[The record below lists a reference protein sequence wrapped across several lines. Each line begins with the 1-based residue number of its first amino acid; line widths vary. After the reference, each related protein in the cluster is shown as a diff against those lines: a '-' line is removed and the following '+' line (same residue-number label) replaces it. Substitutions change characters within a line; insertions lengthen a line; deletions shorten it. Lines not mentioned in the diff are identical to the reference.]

1 MLCWRAP
8 SVLTFS
14 APHHTFPQPSHC
26 PNPTPIVSCGTAITK
41 SCECYRRCAEYA
53 CFTDWKGDKRC
64 HGRELGCQPAC
75 LPAARPCGAGRLGVK
90 TEHAAAACRG
100 SAPAHSRKSA
110 WGQHGR
116 RLLRGA
122 ASDVACLC
130 SPTGRCCVAAFAH
143 VANRGCYTREGVSPD
158 EQYSRIPEPEETDVK
173 CYTSYGPGAR
183 EVHCRCAVRAVRSA
197 LHEQFAPA
205 ALGRCGA

>member
-1 MLCWRAP
+1 MG
-8 SVLTFS
+8 
-14 APHHTFPQPSHC
+14 
-26 PNPTPIVSCGTAITK
+26 VSWAA
-41 SCECYRRCAEYA
+41 S
-53 CFTDWKGDKRC
+53 
-64 HGRELGCQPAC
+64 QPAC
-75 LPAARPCGAGRLGVK
+75 LPQGPAGLAVWASRLNTQQLRAGALPPLTVVN
-90 TEHAAAACRG
+90 A
-100 SAPAHSRKSA
+100 A

-122 ASDVACLC
+122 ASEVACLC

-143 VANRGCYTREGVSPD
+143 VANRGCYTRGGVPSD

-183 EVHCRCAVRAVRSA
+183 EVDCRCAVRVVRSA
-197 LHEQFAPA
+197 LHEPFAPA